1 MAGTYDSPADT
12 CSGKASSGTWIATK
26 VPPLNLKISGNLSQS
41 SYMQLLTGISPPV
54 PIAVSG
60 EMKQGP
66 NVGGSN
72 ATLSGTVSA
81 VGYPCFS
88 TASLTGTISGENVI
102 LSVFAFDGTQI
113 GTIGTALKPAEVA
126 VHGDE
131 VSLNGS
137 NVDGSG
143 LTLGAIGAGASFGP
157 CPALP
162 NGGISQPNDT
172 AAVDFTLQ

>member
-1 MAGTYDSPADT
+1 V
-12 CSGKASSGTWIATK
+12 KASSGTWIATK
-26 VPPLNLKISGNLSQS
+26 VPPLNVKISGNLTQS
-41 SYMQLLTGISPPV
+41 SYMQLLTGISPPM

-60 EMKQGP
+60 ELTQSA

-72 ATLSGTVSA
+72 ATLSGTISA

-88 TASLTGTISGENVI
+88 SASLTGTISGENVV
-102 LSVFAFDGTQI
+102 LSVFGFNGTQI
-113 GTIGTALKPAEVA
+113 GTIGTALKPAAVEVNA
-126 VHGDE
+126 GE
-131 VSLNGS
+131 MLLSGS

-162 NGGISQPNDT
+162 NGGINQPNDT
-172 AAVDFTLQ
+172 AAVAFTLQ